1 MNRMSV
7 SVEACTSGERLV
19 MHSESIC
26 CIVIICHANVTPL
39 ITRGL
44 LVYRTCVGTLGRLAL
59 ALRTPL
65 FSPSPCL
72 QGSTYAMAVASH
84 SNSTMTFS
92 GTFRALKN
100 HSVKRNSTRCLRTS
114 HFLVHPPPTLMKWRV
129 YLKLS
134 MDSQSMDLNYLLE
147 F

>member
-1 MNRMSV
+1 MSV
-7 SVEACTSGERLV
+7 SVEVCTAGERLV
-19 MHSESIC
+19 MHSASIC

-100 HSVKRNSTRCLRTS
+100 HSVKQNSTSCLRTN
-114 HFLVHPPPTLMKWRV
+114 HLLIYPHLILAKWRG

-134 MDSQSMDLNYLLE
+134 TTSQSMYSVYRQYFEL
-147 F
+147 